1 MSASSISVAE
11 AKARISEL
19 LAKSQYSHERF
30 VITRRNKPVAAL
42 VSLED
47 LLMIEQQEERQG
59 LASIAGQW
67 QGFQEIEEAMG
78 DLQALRKHG
87 GSGRDVSL

>member
-19 LAKSQYSHERF
+19 LAKSQHSHERF

-78 DLQALRKHG
+78 DIQELRKHG
-87 GSGRDVSL
+87 GLGRDVSL

>member
-19 LAKSQYSHERF
+19 LAKSQHSHERF

-67 QGFQEIEEAMG
+67 QGFQEIKEAMG
-78 DLQALRKHG
+78 DIQELRKHG
-87 GSGRDVSL
+87 GPGRDISL

>member
-1 MSASSISVAE
+1 MSASLISVAE
-11 AKARISEL
+11 AKACISEL
-19 LAKSQYSHERF
+19 LARSQHLHERF

-47 LLMIEQQEERQG
+47 LLIIEQQEERQG

-67 QGFQEIEEAMG
+67 QGFQEIGEAM
-78 DLQALRKHG
+78 DDIQELRKHG
-87 GSGRDVSL
+87 GPGRDVSL